1 LNVTF
6 LKRPLKNLLKFIRN
20 KRRKHSDIYR
30 FNEVCWLLDLPNP
43 FYKFGML
50 QTQTQRAICNG
61 YNKALHII
69 MKRDQL
75 DVWLSKWVRH
85 FKTAITAVM
94 NRVRSSVL
102 FLRRKSGKI
111 WMMYILHLF
120 KIQKLMPCRAYTL

>member
-75 DVWLSKWVRH
+75 DMFDFQSGLDTSRQLLRQWWIGCGHRFFFSEERVEKYEWCTFFTF
-85 FKTAITAVM
+85 FK
-94 NRVRSSVL
+94 N
-102 FLRRKSGKI
+102 KN
-111 WMMYILHLF
+111 
-120 KIQKLMPCRAYTL
+120 